1 MGNHEIVFEKIKE
14 LLYKVFPN
22 EIIENKD
29 DKHLSIGETGIWI
42 MTDSRELTVGYGM
55 IHIHCDT
62 KYGDINEVVEL
73 FFNLLTMKKIITH
86 YLKGEFPYK
95 HTTILIIGDDKIY
108 NLGTA
113 MTWFF
118 PFWKRTTTK
127 VEYYD
132 EIIELSKI
140 ENEINEIKNWL

>member
-1 MGNHEIVFEKIKE
+1 MENHEIIFEKIKE

-29 DKHLSIGETGIWI
+29 EKYLSIRETGIWI
-42 MTDSRELTVGYGM
+42 MSDSRELTVGYGM
-55 IHIHCDT
+55 THIHCDPR
-62 KYGDINEVVEL
+62 YDDLNEVVEL
-73 FFNLLTMKKIITH
+73 FFNLLTMKKKITH
-86 YLKGEFPYK
+86 YLKGRFPYK
-95 HTTILIIGDDKIY
+95 HKTSLTIGDDEIY

-127 VEYYD
+127 VEYQD
-132 EIIELSKI
+132 EIIELSEI
-140 ENEINEIKNWL
+140 ENEVNEIKNWL